1 MTLLKI
7 KNTEKKK
14 IFKSQSVRSQ
24 NYEYAYDLLQNF
36 IIKKPKK
43 YWFEQFKN
51 KGIAFSEV
59 NTIDNVMKDDY
70 FKEIDFFTENH
81 PSEGKLLG
89 ARNPL
94 LLNKKSFLNL
104 LMHQI

>member
-1 MTLLKI
+1 MNMRMI
-7 KNTEKKK
+7 CNK
-14 IFKSQSVRSQ
+14 IFH
-24 NYEYAYDLLQNF
+24 Y
-36 IIKKPKK
+36 KKAKK

-70 FKEIDFFTENH
+70 FKEIDFFFTENH

-94 LLNKKSFLNL
+94 LLNKKAFSAFSCTKLGWKI
-104 LMHQI
+104 Q